1 MLLQA
6 VVVEPRIPR
15 LQPWGVVK
23 ILGGD
28 IVKNEATNMTLRLPN
43 DLKEKLKEKA
53 EAQQRSLHNLIII
66 ALTEYANKR

>member
-1 MLLQA
+1 MLFVNTILTFNWYYA
-6 VVVEPRIPR
+6 II
-15 LQPWGVVK
+15 

-28 IVKNEATNMTLRLPN
+28 IVKNEVTNMTLRLPN